1 MIYKDLAVLSERC
14 FWKTNMKFAFS
25 THPVKIE
32 VLMAKDGVFVEDF
45 VKLTKFEADDLVVM
59 QALKVPV
66 LLHYR

>member
-1 MIYKDLAVLSERC
+1 ME
-14 FWKTNMKFAFS
+14 FAFS
-25 THPVKIE
+25 THPVEIE